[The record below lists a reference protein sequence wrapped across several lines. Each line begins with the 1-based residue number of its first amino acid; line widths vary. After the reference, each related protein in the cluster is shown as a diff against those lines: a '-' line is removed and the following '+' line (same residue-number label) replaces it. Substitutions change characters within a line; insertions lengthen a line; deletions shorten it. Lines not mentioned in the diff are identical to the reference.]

1 MAFDVLSFVM
11 GQQTAKSGGGSDIEL
26 IENMPFVVDFSEG
39 DQFIEA
45 PEGYAVKSAVV
56 KKPENLVA
64 ENIAE
69 GVNIAGI
76 TGTLASGG
84 GTGGGSS
91 LEPGI
96 YYKHCGIP
104 APNEY
109 KQVWFTFKGELYAN
123 TYPGYGNVWSDSII
137 YKYVNNAWTTFIPQF
152 ANNLHAEGYAF
163 ERNNILHYF
172 RSNSHFTWDG
182 SSTTTSFVEK
192 NDLPYEAGLDNIVLY
207 NNEFYFFYYN
217 GNVYKWDEATDTWNV
232 ETTLTGKKNR
242 YATVINNEIYVA
254 EGAVLYKYVNKSL
267 EKVIDLPFTPSGGYF
282 KNNGK
287 KIFMMTSN
295 GKSRGKG
302 CTYNPKNNTVSDVY
316 DTLYFGQ
323 YNGLAYLNGKLA
335 YRQNDYP
342 TGSNVSNRG
351 CSFSYVYE
359 VE

>member
-1 MAFDVLSFVM
+1 MAFDPLSFVM

-69 GVNIAGI
+69 GVDIAGI
-76 TGTLASGG
+76 TGTLAGG
-84 GTGGGSS
+84 GSGGGSS

-109 KQVWFTFKGELYAN
+109 KQNWFTFKGELYAFS
-123 TYPGYGNVWSDSII
+123 YGGTGSGWNEYIV
-137 YKYVNNAWTTFIPQF
+137 YKYTNNTWAKIISKLEIIFDTPKMVFEC
-152 ANNLHAEGYAF
+152 NNVLHLFSE
-163 ERNNILHYF
+163 NKHY
-172 RSNSHFTWDG
+172 TWNG
-182 SSTTTSFVEK
+182 SSTTTSFVKK
-192 NDLPYEAGLDNIVLY
+192 NDLPYETSIDSVVMY
-207 NNEFYFFYYN
+207 NNEFYFFYYD
-217 GNVYKWDEATDTWNV
+217 GNVYKWDEASDTWNV
-232 ETTLTGKKNR
+232 ETTFTGSKNR

-267 EKVIDLPFTPSGGYF
+267 EKVIDLPFPSSSGYF
-282 KNNGK
+282 KNNGE
-287 KIFMMTSN
+287 KIFMMTSD

-302 CTYNPKNNTVSDVY
+302 CTYDPKTNTLSDIY
-316 DTLYFGQ
+316 DTFYFGEDKS
-323 YNGLAYLNGKLA
+323 LEYLYDKLCYKENTYA
-335 YRQNDYP
+335 TRAKF
-342 TGSNVSNRG
+342 RG